1 MIEIWQVIPLELKAV
16 ILASIVIWF
25 RLEYEDKKREE
36 WQPRHKKD

>member
-1 MIEIWQVIPLELKAV
+1 MIEIWQAIPLELKAV

-36 WQPRHKKD
+36 